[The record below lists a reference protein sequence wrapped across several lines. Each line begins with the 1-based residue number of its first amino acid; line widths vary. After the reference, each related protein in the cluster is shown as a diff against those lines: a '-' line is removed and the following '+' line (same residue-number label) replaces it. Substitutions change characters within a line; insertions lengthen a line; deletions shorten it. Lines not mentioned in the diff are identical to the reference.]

1 MLPAEG
7 RGRLSHKMLVWFL
20 LISLVPMVVVGW
32 HLVEISL
39 TIMKD
44 VSLRNQQNHAKSF
57 AETVNGAVNGFKN
70 VLEETAK
77 LGEFASMNSSQQRE
91 YISKVMQVNPA
102 FLELS
107 VIDMNG
113 AERCRIDR
121 FMQKGE
127 SMRDF
132 FNSVPFQTASQRH
145 DYIGALERFQGVHPA
160 LTIAVPVITDVA
172 EKSTP
177 SVKGVL
183 FGKVSM
189 AGFSKMLENEFPER
203 EGRQAA
209 LATPDGFLVAHSSLD
224 KVYRMDPRLSKDI
237 ASFLAHRS
245 TDTGGGEVTLEDGTT
260 ALGAY
265 ATVSRLGWL
274 VYVQQPLEAAYRAA
288 TAMRTQV
295 ARIMLWV
302 ICITVVLSLAVSAH
316 ITLPI
321 RELQGA
327 AEQLKAG
334 RFDDLPE
341 MTLPNDE
348 IGDLGQEF
356 LQMSDTLREK
366 NEELVNAKEEL
377 EKFRGTLQRRVDA
390 RTRELQAAQDEI
402 IRKERLA
409 AMGQMASVVGHEIR
423 NPLAVINNSIFYI
436 KTKLTRAHTLDEKIS
451 KHIVLVEG
459 AIQNASSIINEILT
473 YSRTR
478 ELKPQPVQLNHFVAE
493 TLANLP
499 FPPNIQLVRRL
510 DERNPTVNIDVEE
523 MKQALRNLVMN
534 AVDVMPQGGHVFV
547 STLLT
552 DATMARIEVQDTGPG
567 IQPDIL
573 DSIFMPFFTTKASG
587 TGLGLAVV
595 RKVMERHD
603 GKVDVYSEVGRGSM
617 FRLSL
622 PLESKT
628 PS

>member
-366 NEELVNAKEEL
+366 NEELVNAKEE
-377 EKFRGTLQRRVDA
+377 
-390 RTRELQAAQDEI
+390 
-402 IRKERLA
+402 RLA